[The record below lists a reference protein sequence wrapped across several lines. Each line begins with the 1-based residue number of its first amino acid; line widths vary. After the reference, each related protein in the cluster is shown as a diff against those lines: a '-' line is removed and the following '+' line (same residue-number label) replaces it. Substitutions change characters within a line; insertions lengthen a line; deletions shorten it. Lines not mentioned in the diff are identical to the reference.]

1 MSLAPPPERKN
12 FKTDK
17 EFKNAYK
24 DWEKAF
30 NYAMR
35 HRRYGKY
42 I

>member
-17 EFKNAYK
+17 EFKKAYK

-35 HRRYGKY
+35 QRRYGKY